1 MLRDF
6 QYYFWDGS
14 VTSVLSL
21 FAAFLSVA
29 AAAYST
35 LLLRKMTLRSHGLEN
50 EFEAEVGAWM
60 HDARINYAKEQ
71 SGNSD
76 KKSRKSPTRP
86 SPTS

>member
-14 VTSVLSL
+14 ARSILSL
-21 FAAFLSVA
+21 FAAFLSIV

-35 LLLRKMTLRSHGLEN
+35 ILLRKMTLRSHGLEK

-60 HDARINYAKEQ
+60 RDARINYAKEQ
-71 SGNSD
+71 SSSSD
-76 KKSRKSPTRP
+76 KKVRKSPTPP
-86 SPTS
+86 SPKS